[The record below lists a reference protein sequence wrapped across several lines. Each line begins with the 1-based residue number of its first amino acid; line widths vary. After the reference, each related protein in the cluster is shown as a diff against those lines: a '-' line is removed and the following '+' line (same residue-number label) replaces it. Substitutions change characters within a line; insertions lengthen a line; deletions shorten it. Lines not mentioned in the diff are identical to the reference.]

1 MKGGGK
7 QLLSLQSEENTDT
20 EVVPTNLIDN
30 EIRNLR
36 REVSELKVLI
46 QKLINSSKN

>member
-1 MKGGGK
+1 MKVKSNPNEGGGK

-30 EIRNLR
+30 EWG
-36 REVSELKVLI
+36 LKEM
-46 QKLINSSKN
+46 Q